1 MQMTLR
7 CLREIQD
14 SVVVWIG
21 TIAMG
26 QRTHLLIMIIPPGGE
41 ADTRGDFA
49 AQRIGQMAEHGADLA
64 LLDRIILMTA
74 LTAELIEEAIQHI
87 KRDLCPYYPV
97 PLVVVDNISV
107 PFRILP
113 LNDIERRIAAIRRV
127 GLALRQLLLLPT
139 RLLITN
145 HMTTRFIDAE
155 RSRLVPALGD
165 NWAIMTD
172 LRLLLE
178 ARPRGR
184 SMTILHSDLH
194 EFGQRELL
202 FSITTQGIEPVLG

>member
-1 MQMTLR
+1 MV
-7 CLREIQD
+7 EYD
-14 SVVVWIG
+14 NDD
-21 TIAMG
+21 
-26 QRTHLLIMIIPPGGE
+26 E
-41 ADTRGDFA
+41 
-49 AQRIGQMAEHGADLA
+49 LA

-74 LTAELIEEAIQHI
+74 LTVELIEEAIRHI
-87 KRDLCPYYPV
+87 KHDLCPHYTI

-113 LNDIERRIAAIRRV
+113 LNDIEQRVAAIRRV
-127 GLALRQLLLLPT
+127 GLALRELLLLPAC
-139 RLLITN
+139 LLIAN

-155 RSRLVPALGD
+155 NSRLVPALGD
-165 NWAIMTD
+165 NWAAMTD

-184 SMTILHSDLH
+184 SMTILRSDLH